1 MRGRRAPRGG
11 AAPRK
16 MGLPVTVE
24 DGGRSALAEP
34 FPAERAGRRRGYL
47 GRGLSLLT
55 KERAPRGMAWP
66 IALSILPGALIF
78 ATFFLIPLVTL
89 IVTSFSRWGLLGFEW
104 TGTDNYSQL
113 IHDSVFWKA
122 VKNTALYAAAAVF
135 IQVPIAVIVA
145 MILSQRIPGWRV
157 FRTILF
163 IPVVISGA
171 TYALIFATFYNASYG
186 PLNRILDAIG
196 VKGHDWLFEIPTA
209 LPAVAATYVFAIG
222 FYMVL
227 VMTEITAIPVEFSE
241 AAEVDGASAFQRQ
254 FYITLPLLRHV
265 IGTCVLLS
273 LLSSLAFF
281 DLVYILTSG
290 GPADATVTL
299 TVYAFR
305 EYTADQWGYANTIGI
320 FIVVSGFL
328 LILLTRRLFRLGE
341 REL

>member
-1 MRGRRAPRGG
+1 
-11 AAPRK
+11 

-78 ATFFLIPLVTL
+78 AMFFLIPLVTL

-113 IHDSVFWKA
+113 IHNSVFWKA

>member
-1 MRGRRAPRGG
+1 
-11 AAPRK
+11 
-16 MGLPVTVE
+16 VE
-24 DGGRSALAEP
+24 DGRSALVEP
-34 FPAERAGRRRGYL
+34 FPAEPARRRRGYL
-47 GRGLSLLT
+47 ARGLSLLT

-78 ATFFLIPLVTL
+78 AMFFLIPLVTL
-89 IVTSFSRWGLLGFEW
+89 IVTSFSHWGLLGFAW

-113 IHDSVFWKA
+113 VHDSVFWKA

-171 TYALIFATFYNASYG
+171 TYALIFANFYNASYG
-186 PLNRILDAIG
+186 PLNRILDTIG

-254 FYITLPLLRHV
+254 FYLTLPLLRHV

-305 EYTADQWGYANTIGI
+305 QYTADQWGYANTIGI
-320 FIVVSGFL
+320 FIVASGFL